1 MLEFWRPWEGS
12 TMDSATTS
20 PRPWRVVAA
29 EITTEHDPNRITELV
44 FELNRAL
51 DQQCM
56 GVPAGNRDGRSR
68 EPKDS

>member
-1 MLEFWRPWEGS
+1 
-12 TMDSATTS
+12 MDSATTS

-29 EITTEHDPNRITELV
+29 EITTEYDPKRITELV

-51 DQQCM
+51 DQQCI
-56 GVPAGNRDGRSR
+56 GVPNGKGDGRSR

>member
-1 MLEFWRPWEGS
+1 
-12 TMDSATTS
+12 MDSATTY

-29 EITTEHDPNRITELV
+29 EITTEHDPNKITKLV

-51 DQQCM
+51 DQQCI
-56 GVPAGNRDGRSR
+56 GVPDGMGDGSSH

>member
-1 MLEFWRPWEGS
+1 
-12 TMDSATTS
+12 MDSATTS

-29 EITTEHDPNRITELV
+29 EITTEHDPNKITELV

-51 DQQCM
+51 DQQRI
-56 GVPAGNRDGRSR
+56 GVPDGKGDGRSR

>member
-1 MLEFWRPWEGS
+1 
-12 TMDSATTS
+12 MDSAATS

-29 EITTEHDPNRITELV
+29 EITTEHDSNRITELV

-51 DQQCM
+51 DQQCI
-56 GVPAGNRDGRSR
+56 GVPNGKGDGRSR